1 MTDPTIWFVLSGV
14 AIGAVWGIAG
24 AVLWNVLMKRLWPM
38 EIPVAMQRGTSV
50 VWDLTERA
58 KNVMTS
64 EGAEVVRLKSRKRNI
79 KPPKFDKL
87 SVNTKGKS
95 VYPIYET
102 ARGQFFPIKL
112 MDPPSF
118 NVIEDKS
125 SKNWGI
131 TERNRLWSVYKPKE
145 STLMRLLPYLMNAT
159 FAAMVIFFVIY
170 FGGKMEIVANSMS
183 GAANSLTQAVTAM
196 AG

>member
-1 MTDPTIWFVLSGV
+1 MADPTIWFVLSGV

-50 VWDLTERA
+50 VWDLAERA
-58 KNVMTS
+58 KHVMTS

-102 ARGQFFPIKL
+102 ASGQFFPIKL
-112 MDPPSF
+112 MNPPRF
-118 NVIEDKS
+118 DVIEDKS

>member
-1 MTDPTIWFVLSGV
+1 MADLTMWFVLSGV
-14 AIGAVWGIAG
+14 AIGAVWGVCGMLVWRI
-24 AVLWNVLMKRLWPM
+24 LMKRLWPM
-38 EIPVAMQRGTSV
+38 EIPIAMQRGRSV
-50 VWDLTERA
+50 VWDLGERA
-58 KNVMTS
+58 KHVMNK
-64 EGAEVVRLKSRKRNI
+64 EGAEIVRLKRRKRNI

-112 MDPPSF
+112 MNPPRF
-118 NVIEDKS
+118 DVIEDKS

-145 STLMRLLPYLMNAT
+145 STFMRLLPYLMNAT

-183 GAANSLTQAVTAM
+183 GAASSLTQAVTAM